1 MIPRGQFP
9 YVNAIMSQRHVARVS
24 DGFIMLT
31 QEGIV
36 RYASPN
42 AISCFRRLGCL
53 MTMQGAFPQ

>member
-31 QEGIV
+31 QEGV
-36 RYASPN
+36 RTL
-42 AISCFRRLGCL
+42 RLAQRHQLLQKAG
-53 MTMQGAFPQ
+53 MPDDDAGAFPQ